1 MAFATGPAGVR
12 IHYEV
17 HGDCG
22 PTVVLIQGLG
32 LSSRFWFD
40 VPDRLTSGPD
50 PWRVIT
56 LDNRGVGQSDKPK
69 GLYSMAS
76 MADDVAAVLDAAGVE
91 HATVVG
97 LSLGGMIAQ
106 HVALRHPSRVEGLVL
121 LATSAGHPHA
131 CLPRARAVA
140 TLLTLPLGGRLRP
153 RGVVAPA
160 LARLVLSEHDADRAA
175 DLLAEWPA
183 ALCGEPTSLRVYV
196 AQLCAVVAHSTGAR
210 LGTLA
215 CPTVVMTGDE
225 DALIPGENSARLA
238 KLVPGAQLEIVRHCG
253 HIIPASDPDSIRR
266 ALDRVRSMK
275 AAAPDRNAAPQNA
288 TGAAEKPATPATRRN
303 AA

>member
-1 MAFATGPAGVR
+1 VR

-17 HGDCG
+17 RGTRG

-40 VPDRLTSGPD
+40 LPERLTSGSD
-50 PWRVIT
+50 PWRVVT
-56 LDNRGVGQSDKPK
+56 LDNRGVGRSDKPK
-69 GLYSMAS
+69 GFFSMES
-76 MADDVAAVLDAAGVE
+76 MADDVVAVLDAAGVE
-91 HATVVG
+91 RATVVG

-121 LATSAGHPHA
+121 LATSAGPPHA
-131 CLPRARAVA
+131 CLPRARAIA

-153 RGVVAPA
+153 RGPVAPA
-160 LARLVLSEHDADRAA
+160 LARLVLSEHDVQRAA

-183 ALCGEPTSLRVYV
+183 ALCGEPTSIRVYV
-196 AQLCAVVAHSTGAR
+196 AQLCAVVAHSTGSR
-210 LGTLA
+210 LGSIG

-225 DALIPGENSARLA
+225 DALIPGENSARIA

-253 HIIPASDPDSIRR
+253 HIIPASDPDSIQRG
-266 ALDRVRSMK
+266 LTRVRAM
-275 AAAPDRNAAPQNA
+275 AGAGATATNA
-288 TGAAEKPATPATRRN
+288 TEEESSAADRPATPASHRRN